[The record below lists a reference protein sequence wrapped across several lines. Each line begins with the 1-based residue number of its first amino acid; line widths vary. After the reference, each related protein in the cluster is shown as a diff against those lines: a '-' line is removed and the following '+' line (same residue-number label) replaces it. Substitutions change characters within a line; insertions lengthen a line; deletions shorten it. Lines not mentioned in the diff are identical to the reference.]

1 MRGLRVT
8 GKAPGRHPGSSHGPE
23 TVILRRACSEPDGN
37 QHRFSRS
44 FEAEAAHTYMLG
56 SRRPRLPAPA
66 GPVRARACG
75 GPQHGRDPAPAKRV
89 EAGRMKG
96 PPLLPAKGVRIG
108 GRPARRSPARA
119 RALPHKTGAAAPG
132 TCIVQAPPGPV
143 RVPPGPGRP
152 VKLGTGISAGSES
165 GPRLGQKVA
174 QRRRPKGR
182 AAALNSSSH
191 SVLRSGLWPVS
202 L

>member
-1 MRGLRVT
+1 MSTNMQSYPVSCRQVIRSHDALRLARPA
-8 GKAPGRHPGSSHGPE
+8 GHGSSPGPAQGKQPRAG
-23 TVILRRACSEPDGN
+23 TAILRRACSEPDVN
-37 QHRFSRS
+37 QHCFSRS
-44 FEAEAAHTYMLG
+44 FEAEAANTYMLG

-96 PPLLPAKGVRIG
+96 PPLLPAKGPRIR

-119 RALPHKTGAAAPG
+119 RAPPHTTGAAAPG

-152 VKLGTGISAGSES
+152 VKLVTGISAGSES
-165 GPRLGQKVA
+165 GPQLGQK
-174 QRRRPKGR
+174 
-182 AAALNSSSH
+182 LE
-191 SVLRSGLWPVS
+191 
-202 L
+202 